1 MSRIKKA
8 RQPYRR
14 GTTSQQDRQRGGRGE
29 NRSRPAHYPSTYRA
43 LTAAKLRV
51 GGIAERV
58 GKPRRNLRQEQ
69 TPLSTKQ
76 AETPLKRG
84 VGQKR
89 QDSRRRYYRAYP
101 PKQEN
106 PAACTPHRRLDTGG
120 RHAPRF

>member
-1 MSRIKKA
+1 LSRIKKA

-14 GTTSQQDRQRGGRGE
+14 GTTSLQDRQRGGGGE
-29 NRSRPAHYPSTYRA
+29 NRARPAYYPPTYRA
-43 LTAAKLRV
+43 LIAAKLR
-51 GGIAERV
+51 GGGMPERV
-58 GKPRRNLRQEQ
+58 EKHTRNLRKEQ
-69 TPLSTKQ
+69 TPPSTKQ

-120 RHAPRF
+120 RHARRF

>member
-1 MSRIKKA
+1 M
-8 RQPYRR
+8 
-14 GTTSQQDRQRGGRGE
+14 GGRFAAT
-29 NRSRPAHYPSTYRA
+29 PPDYPSTYRA

-51 GGIAERV
+51 GGIPERV

-69 TPLSTKQ
+69 TLLSTKQ